1 MKRKS
6 FFIAVM
12 TLISA
17 VLFVQCTKDDDLEN
31 AETGTLTVKLTD
43 APSDDLNIQGTFVTV
58 ADVKI
63 DGESVEGFTK
73 QTIEISAYQ
82 NGNTKLLLSEDVAAK
97 SYNQITLV
105 LDQEAD
111 ASGNAPGCYVLT
123 DDNTKHD
130 LFAEAGA
137 SGEIAISKAFEVSQ
151 GAETSVVI
159 DFDLRKAVVRN
170 QEATGNNDYKF
181 VTAAELQNAVRLV
194 NEDECGEV
202 SGKIENT
209 LDADAQTY
217 VFIYKKGDF
226 NLLSESLGSGGSD
239 VRFAKAVTSAKVES
253 DGSYKLSFLE
263 EGDYEVHLASYER
276 TGEHQFAFN
285 FKGLLNAN
293 STINGLL
300 LNNISVSSNLNIQ
313 LNIEILGLL

>member
-1 MKRKS
+1 MKRRS
-6 FFIAVM
+6 IFIAVM

-17 VLFVQCTKDDDLEN
+17 VLFVQCSKDDDTDS
-31 AETGTLTVKLTD
+31 AEKGTLTVKLTD

-82 NGNTKLLLSEDVAAK
+82 NGNTKLLLSEEVAAK

-123 DDNTKHD
+123 DDDAKHD
-130 LFAEAGA
+130 LFAEATA
-137 SGEIAISKAFEVSQ
+137 SGEVAVSKAFDVSQ

-170 QEATGNNDYKF
+170 QEGTASAEYKF
-181 VTAAELQNAVRLV
+181 VTSAELKNALRVV
-194 NEDECGEV
+194 AEDECGEV
-202 SGKIENT
+202 SGEIENT
-209 LDADAQTY
+209 LDADAKTY

-226 NLLSESLGSGGSD
+226 SASAETTGSGESE
-239 VRFAKAVTSAKVES
+239 VMFAKAVTSAKVEP
-253 DGSYKLSFLE
+253 DGSYNLSFLE
-263 EGDYEVHLASYER
+263 EGDYEVHLASYEK
-276 TGEHQFAFN
+276 TGENQFT

-293 STINGLL
+293 STIGGLL
-300 LNNISVSSNLNIQ
+300 LNNISVSANSNIQ
-313 LNIEILGLL
+313 LDIEILSLL